1 MLSQTAKQKITIYIW
16 LNISRGKGNQVMKFG
31 QLKYNM
37 KNHTQTV
44 EEKLVLDPFLKNQ
57 N

>member
-1 MLSQTAKQKITIYIW
+1 MSQTGKQKITIYIW

>member
-1 MLSQTAKQKITIYIW
+1 MSSQTGKQKITIYIW
-16 LNISRGKGNQVMKFG
+16 LNISRGKGNQVVKFG

-44 EEKLVLDPFLKNQ
+44 EEKLVPDPFLKNQ